1 MAEATARIVLSAT
14 DKTGQAFSSVNSSL
28 SGLAQQ
34 ASAITGLFGALIP
47 AASVAGVAS
56 YFKSI
61 NDGVDALNDLKDA
74 SGSSIE
80 NISAL
85 EDVAARTGTSFDTVG
100 TALVKFNQLLGAA
113 TEDSTQAKALKAIG
127 LSAEELKRID
137 PAEALRQTA
146 VALSKFADDGNKARL
161 VQELFGKSLKDV
173 APFLN
178 DLAEQTQLTAKVTA
192 QQAAEAEKFNKELF
206 ALKKNATDAGRAI
219 SADLVSGLNKLAASV
234 RENGFSGIFGALR
247 DDDYLNNVDV
257 VNQTNKLLDLEN
269 AITGAK
275 SRGVL
280 EGSKYLQN
288 LRQQLEQTK
297 QALETARNYRKVL
310 DGEAAGPAAATPSVK
325 FDPEAEKRASEA
337 AKKAADATR
346 KARDEVNKASLD
358 SEARYLLALEQLR
371 EQSDEVIRTKALAN
385 IKERQEAEKEQSKQ
399 YFAFLDQQREEEERN
414 VREANGIFEGQAE
427 KVAKVNSAAQD
438 LGFTFSSAFED
449 AIVGGKAFRDVLQGL
464 GDDILRILVRRQI
477 TAPLANALGAGFDS
491 LFGGSAI
498 PIDGFANGGIMSPGG
513 PLPLRT
519 YASGGVASSPQLA
532 LFGEGSMNEA
542 FVPLPD
548 GRRIPVNLNGA
559 GGGGSNVV
567 VNVIEAPGQGGQ
579 RQTRQEGGNTIVDVM
594 VERVKN
600 AMADDIARG
609 TGAVSASM
617 ERTYGLNRAPGSY

>member
-269 AITGAK
+269 AITSAK

-310 DGEAAGPAAATPSVK
+310 DGAAAGPAGERDTVT
-325 FDPEAEKRASEA
+325 FDPAAAGKAEEAKRKADAA
-337 AKKAADATR
+337 AKKRAEELRAANRDINAAINGSLVESVEASVQADFDATR
-346 KARDEVNKASLD
+346 RAAEDQIRALKDASKT
-358 SEARYLLALEQLR
+358 ELE
-371 EQSDEVIRTKALAN
+371 
-385 IKERQEAEKEQSKQ
+385 Q
-399 YFAFLDQQREEEERN
+399 YFAFIDQQQDDAIR
-414 VREANGIFEGQAE
+414 EGQELITQAE
-427 KVAKVNSAAQD
+427 QDAKRMNSIASD

-449 AIVGGKAFRDVLQGL
+449 AILSASSFRDVLNGL
-464 GDDILRILVRRQI
+464 GQDILRVILRRQI
-477 TAPLANALGAGFDS
+477 TEPLAGAVTG
-491 LFGGSAI
+491 LF
-498 PIDGFANGGIMSPGG
+498 PFADGGIMSPSG
-513 PLPLRT
+513 PLPLRA